1 MFHHTLTSAHEITLG
16 AYPLQRVAS
25 LTLSSDAG
33 MSDAKRVD
41 QLARTYQPINLT
53 VSAAA
58 AAAAAAP
65 AIDLTPF
72 ASVHRLHLACVTRAP
87 VTVRCPSKVSHL
99 EIGPRVELD
108 AKSELSLRDVSVV
121 LHHTTLSAAKQVG
134 TRPKRVEFHGAST
147 RDAQVDIQQVLLN
160 GQSVQVIVHP
170 VAADLAAFTPWVHV
184 SADLKL
190 MPAAG
195 HEIIEFGGSLNASL
209 GFLTS
214 RTFTALQYS
223 KLKHMSL
230 AVSLGGGTGFYG
242 TLARLF
248 EFTSLLHA
256 TAFELSYFEVR
267 ATSLDTGV
275 AAILASQLLGRL
287 IKAEKAG
294 KPLLAISSLVL
305 VIPDPNEHARTSK
318 EVISLLSLFQRRS
331 ADERKDHMLR
341 LAGDPKNKAVLQ
353 MYLDVGEW
361 VGVSPLP
368 PNELHHVITHHS
380 YDAEA
385 ARRAINAIFAA
396 PKHEVGTHVHAE
408 SDTNTFCVTS
418 PNNTSAE
425 HRVCVEVRLK
435 L

>member
-1 MFHHTLTSAHEITLG
+1 
-16 AYPLQRVAS
+16 
-25 LTLSSDAG
+25 
-33 MSDAKRVD
+33 
-41 QLARTYQPINLT
+41 
-53 VSAAA
+53 
-58 AAAAAAP
+58 
-65 AIDLTPF
+65 
-72 ASVHRLHLACVTRAP
+72 
-87 VTVRCPSKVSHL
+87 
-99 EIGPRVELD
+99 
-108 AKSELSLRDVSVV
+108 
-121 LHHTTLSAAKQVG
+121 
-134 TRPKRVEFHGAST
+134 
-147 RDAQVDIQQVLLN
+147 
-160 GQSVQVIVHP
+160 
-170 VAADLAAFTPWVHV
+170 
-184 SADLKL
+184 
-190 MPAAG
+190 MPAVG
-195 HEIIEFGGSLNASL
+195 HEIIEFSGSLNASL

-214 RTFTALQYS
+214 RTFTVLQYS

-230 AVSLGGGTGFYG
+230 AVSLGGGGAGFYG

-267 ATSLDTGV
+267 ALSLETGV

-305 VIPDPNEHARTSK
+305 VIPDPDEHARASK
-318 EVISLLSLFQRRS
+318 EVVSLLSLFQRRS

-368 PNELHHVITHHS
+368 PDDLRHVITHHS
-380 YDAEA
+380 YNAEA
-385 ARRAINAIFAA
+385 ARRAITAIFAE
-396 PKHEVGTHVHAE
+396 PKREVGTYVHAE